1 MIREEGTMR
10 NVRQRLERERE
21 AAIARLRELG
31 LSPDTETNAPDGV
44 AGDVRDEGDLAEAS
58 HRHDLSLMHR
68 ERVAERINQL
78 TAALRRVED
87 GSYGRCERCGRD
99 IEPARLKA
107 LPEATTCLACQERAE
122 RDRAA

>member
-1 MIREEGTMR
+1 MR

-31 LSPDTETNAPDGV
+31 LSPDTETNAPDGA